1 MSSNVSFQSAVM
13 VCGGQQS
20 APLVSPKHE
29 HGTDLFGSLLS
40 NFHVESPHATR
51 KNKNGGQT
59 CTTFSSNFFRL
70 PHDDCL
76 SSSTTHQKVH
86 TYIMAIGPF
95 ARVLAQV
102 VVPIIAVVARALPAA
117 YAQALNN
124 ARRNGTAA
132 TATALRRNA
141 LSTTEAADIL
151 NVKHETMT
159 AQEIDAQ
166 YEKYMAANAVTKEGG
181 SFYLQSKVYRAR
193 ELLKEYQE
201 EKKNEEAGA
210 EK

>member
-1 MSSNVSFQSAVM
+1 
-13 VCGGQQS
+13 
-20 APLVSPKHE
+20 
-29 HGTDLFGSLLS
+29 
-40 NFHVESPHATR
+40 
-51 KNKNGGQT
+51 
-59 CTTFSSNFFRL
+59 
-70 PHDDCL
+70 
-76 SSSTTHQKVH
+76 
-86 TYIMAIGPF
+86 MAIGPF